1 MQLRIIALTALLLF
15 GLCRPVGVRA
25 DDYRVHS
32 GDVLNVQ
39 VFGEQTL
46 SQPVT
51 VLNDGSIVY
60 PLAGRLMVSGDTLA
74 EVTRQLTTSL
84 SRYIHEPMV
93 TVGVASQGSLS
104 VLVLGNIK
112 TPGKYALP
120 SDSRLT
126 DAIAAAGGLG
136 PTNGA
141 FPAARVS
148 VGTQGVQNV
157 SLEKLLHDGDV
168 SLNIPLR
175 NDTVVYIPSP
185 VTIRVRIIGAVDK
198 PGEIEIGEG
207 DHLSLA
213 IAKAGTSTSS
223 NADLNHV
230 HITRAQA
237 NGKVSTSEVNL
248 YRELQQGDLRADPVL
263 QKDDVVFVPQ
273 SRHNGGDAGSGA
285 LGLLRRLFIP
295 F

>member
-1 MQLRIIALTALLLF
+1 
-15 GLCRPVGVRA
+15 
-25 DDYRVHS
+25 
-32 GDVLNVQ
+32 
-39 VFGEQTL
+39 
-46 SQPVT
+46 
-51 VLNDGSIVY
+51 
-60 PLAGRLMVSGDTLA
+60 
-74 EVTRQLTTSL
+74 
-84 SRYIHEPMV
+84 MV

-120 SDSRLT
+120 SDSHLT

-141 FPAARVS
+141 FPAARIS

-185 VTIRVRIIGAVDK
+185 ATIRVRIIGAVDR
-198 PGEIEIGEG
+198 PGELEIGEG

-213 IAKAGTSTSS
+213 IAKAGTSTNS
-223 NADLNHV
+223 NADLNHI

-273 SRHNGGDAGSGA
+273 SRHNGGDVGSGA